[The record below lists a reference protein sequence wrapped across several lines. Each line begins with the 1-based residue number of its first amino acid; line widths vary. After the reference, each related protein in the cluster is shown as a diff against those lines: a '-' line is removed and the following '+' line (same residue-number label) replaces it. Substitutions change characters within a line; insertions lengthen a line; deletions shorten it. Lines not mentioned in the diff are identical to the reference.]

1 MAVKDKL
8 VTLEDLKT
16 VYEKIKGGVEMYKD
30 ITSTLTWNNASW
42 VPYNNN
48 SYGYKDTTVAAAR
61 AGVKVAKV
69 PVSKGEIYRIFS
81 WQKSDGYS
89 FSNNG
94 SAESRKT
101 TAAVLADVN
110 DNLISF
116 SACDSHDGEYIGAGN
131 YHRMGTAYYNEV
143 NVVIPNSAKYMYVF
157 DYAGHTGMNRTS
169 GEVIVKKAET

>member
-1 MAVKDKL
+1 MALKDKP
-8 VTLEDLKT
+8 VDLEDLKALKDWI
-16 VYEKIKGGVEMYKD
+16 VGRIDMWDD
-30 ITSTLTWNNASW
+30 ITNSLTWNNASW
-42 VPYNNN
+42 VPYNND
-48 SYGYKDTTVAAAR
+48 SYGYKDTFISAAR

-81 WQKSDGYS
+81 WQKSDGYV

-101 TAAVLADVN
+101 TAAALADAN

-143 NVVIPNSAKYMYVF
+143 KVVIPNSAKYMYVF

-169 GEVIVKKAET
+169 GEVIVKKAQ

>member
-1 MAVKDKL
+1 
-8 VTLEDLKT
+8 
-16 VYEKIKGGVEMYKD
+16 MYKD

-48 SYGYKDTTVAAAR
+48 SYGYKDTIVTEAR

-81 WQKSDGYS
+81 WQKSDGYH
-89 FSNNG
+89 FSRNG
-94 SAESRKT
+94 SDERRET
-101 TAAVLADVN
+101 TAAVLADAS

-116 SACDSHDGEYIGAGN
+116 SACDSHDGAKLGSGD
-131 YHRMGTAYYNEV
+131 YHRMGTAYYHEV